1 MKNSNRFPRSLSF
14 PSENFWIR
22 RNKNDNKIEKNKRI
36 SNSFNKSKDL
46 NDNKYFSIHLSNLNK
61 ITKKEHINQSE
72 LDNFN
77 IEFFL
82 PNNLPKNMEEIN
94 DENNSNKEHFNNIT
108 ELTNQKDINFN
119 NNYFMNN
126 TDTKNEKE
134 KNISKNQSNFLMNLE
149 ESYEDKIINSY
160 QKINNLSINNKES
173 FYVPSNMTTPP
184 QNIND
189 INSISNNNKEMLNN
203 EIDLNV
209 VKFNNCSFNINN
221 INLNNIHFT
230 LPKYNH
236 NLLQFHNN
244 NNNMYFLPQKL
255 KTIYGN
261 NFSNYQYLNETN
273 FINSTNQFN
282 SFVNHQ
288 STLNNG
294 NPCSNYNNDQ
304 TKNYTKKIIDDY
316 TLEMFGRRGWICQYC
331 NNFNYETRKKCN
343 RCHIIK
349 VAKKV
354 TKGQDL
360 FSKGNNSINHKC
372 DWVCK
377 FCGNFNYSFR
387 TVCNRCQI
395 KKYI

>member
-14 PSENFWIR
+14 PSENFRIR

-36 SNSFNKSKDL
+36 SNSFNESKDL

-61 ITKKEHINQSE
+61 IAMIEHINQSE

-82 PNNLPKNMEEIN
+82 PNNLHKNMEEIYV
-94 DENNSNKEHFNNIT
+94 ENNSNKEHFNNII
-108 ELTNQKDINFN
+108 ELTNQKNINFN

-126 TDTKNEKE
+126 TDIKNEKE
-134 KNISKNQSNFLMNLE
+134 KNISKNQNNFLVNLE
-149 ESYEDKIINSY
+149 ESYENKIINSY
-160 QKINNLSINNKES
+160 PKINNLLIDNKES
-173 FYVPSNMTTPP
+173 FYVPSKMTTPP

-203 EIDLNV
+203 EIDLN
-209 VKFNNCSFNINN
+209 NNFSYNINN
-221 INLNNIHFT
+221 INLNNIQFT

-236 NLLQFHNN
+236 NLLQFN
-244 NNNMYFLPQKL
+244 NNNMYFLSQKP
-255 KTIYGN
+255 KIIYGN
-261 NFSNYQYLNETN
+261 NFSNNLYLNETN

-282 SFVNHQ
+282 SFVNHE
-288 STLNNG
+288 SILNYG
-294 NPCSNYNNDQ
+294 YPFSNYNNDQ

-343 RCHIIK
+343 RCHITK

-354 TKGQDL
+354 TNGQDL

-387 TVCNRCQI
+387 TVCNRCKI